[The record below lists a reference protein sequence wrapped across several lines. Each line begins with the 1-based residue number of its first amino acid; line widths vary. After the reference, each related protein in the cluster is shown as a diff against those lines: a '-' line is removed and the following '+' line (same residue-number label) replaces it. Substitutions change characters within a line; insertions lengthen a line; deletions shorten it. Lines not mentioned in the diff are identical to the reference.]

1 MNSPEVSVIV
11 PVYNTEK
18 HLNRCVESIVSQT
31 YSNWE
36 LILVD
41 DGSRDKSGKICD
53 EYADSDERIRTVHK
67 QNGGVSSARNCGI
80 EHAKGR
86 YITFVDADDYIYESF
101 LEEMLSKASADLII
115 CGFDNS
121 GDDKFSPENID
132 VDLHSEPGAVYNLVN
147 LPYYLDTPWCK
158 LFRKDVINTNNVR
171 FNQNMKLSED
181 TLFSYQYLSFCQNV
195 KTIGRNLYF
204 YDGVWGGD
212 GKYEL
217 GREELEY
224 ISRET
229 IKAIDKIN
237 AKFGIE
243 IDTRYKCFHLSKL
256 KGLFTNFTDRDIH
269 DIYLSAHPPMGFYE
283 FLGDNRIS
291 PLTIAILW
299 AERKAKAGEL
309 EGCRELL
316 SQLLNFLTVK
326 ISQIQFK
333 SKKQKYFYTFLSIF
347 GPRLCTSLLK
357 IKSSITA

>member
-1 MNSPEVSVIV
+1 MSTPEVSIII
-11 PVYNTEK
+11 PVYNAEQY
-18 HLNRCVESIVSQT
+18 LNRCVESIISQT

-36 LILVD
+36 LILVN

-53 EYADSDERIRTVHK
+53 EYADSDERIRTIHK
-67 QNGGVSSARNCGI
+67 QNGGVSSARNSGI
-80 EHAKGR
+80 EYAKGR
-86 YITFVDADDYIYESF
+86 YITFVDSDDYVYESF
-101 LEEMLSKASADLII
+101 LEKMLREAPADLII
-115 CGFDNS
+115 CGFNNS
-121 GDDKFSPENID
+121 GNDEFSPGNID
-132 VDLHSEPGAVYNLVN
+132 ADLDSDPESIYSIVN
-147 LPYYLDTPWCK
+147 VPYFLDSPWCK
-158 LFRKDVINTNNVR
+158 LFRKDIIDKHNLR
-171 FNQNMKLSED
+171 FDLNMKLSED

-195 KTIGRNLYF
+195 KTTGQNLYY
-204 YDGVWGGD
+204 YDGIWGGD

-217 GREELEY
+217 EREELEY
-224 ISRET
+224 ISREN

-269 DIYLSAHPPMGFYE
+269 DIYLSAHPPMEFYE

-299 AERKAKAGEL
+299 AERKTKAGEL

-357 IKSSITA
+357 IKSSIIA